1 MKLEILIQAQGL
13 IIPMHYNH
21 MVQAALLNA
30 LKSDEYRQ
38 FIHDE
43 GYHYEKRSY
52 KPFTFSTLMG
62 KTKKIKDEKK
72 IQFIDNMRLIVS
84 SSQKEFIAELKD
96 GLEEKGL
103 RLGNQQLN
111 IQRVIVDEELLVGS
125 YLKVE
130 SLSPVV
136 AYSTVIEGEK
146 KRTQYFS
153 PLDKAFSQILR
164 ENIIKKY
171 KAIYGESTLE
181 EDSFEVIPIAT
192 EKYIKSVV
200 YYKNFIINGYNG
212 KFILLGNPTLIQLA
226 LESGLGGKNAQ
237 GFGCIRAIK

>member
-30 LKSDEYRQ
+30 LKNDEYRQ

-43 GYHYEKRSY
+43 GYRYEKRNY

-62 KTKKIKDEKK
+62 KSKKIKNEKK
-72 IQFIDNMRLIVS
+72 IQFMDSILLVVS
-84 SSQKEFIAELKD
+84 SSQKEFINELKE

-111 IQRVIVDEELLVGS
+111 VQRIIVNEELLVGS

-136 AYSTVIEGEK
+136 AYSTVLEGEK
-146 KRTQYFS
+146 KHTQYFS
-153 PLDKAFSQILR
+153 PLEKAFSQILG
-164 ENIIKKY
+164 ENIVKKY
-171 KAIYGESTLE
+171 KAIYGENTLE
-181 EDSFEVIPIAT
+181 DESFEVIPIAT

-226 LESGLGGKNAQ
+226 LESGLGGKDAQ
-237 GFGCIRAIK
+237 GFGCIRAIE